1 MHLALRQHVDIS
13 WQLLSHPQQ
22 LASCQQLLLVH
33 PAKHL
38 HLSKKKGLVRLD
50 KSKRMQQCHLVV
62 VILLVGVHITFPL
75 LSEVVPAVGMAGL
88 RGMEQGQCGATVQQ
102 NTVPWL
108 TLSLLRLLL
117 LQTTN
122 LLQLPQ
128 AVKTCRT
135 LRSAAALLSS
145 YGGFPGTQG
154 QTAMCHC
161 HLRKQMQRRRAWQ
174 GHSRAALQQHR
185 QQHQERCPV

>member
-108 TLSLLRLLL
+108 TLSLVQVLGLALLL
-117 LQTTN
+117 LLLLLLCEDIASPGTTACCSKTR
-122 LLQLPQ
+122 
-128 AVKTCRT
+128 AVAFPT
-135 LRSAAALLSS
+135 AALLTWLLAGHHSLCDN
-145 YGGFPGTQG
+145 
-154 QTAMCHC
+154 TA
-161 HLRKQMQRRRAWQ
+161 
-174 GHSRAALQQHR
+174 AAAAITATA
-185 QQHQERCPV
+185 V